1 MPVTTI
7 RPDGSAYVGKH
18 RGILDIEG
26 YTVHRILESDHNTDS
41 TALLY

>member
-7 RPDGSAYVGKH
+7 RPDGSYVGKH

-26 YTVHRILESDHNTDS
+26 YTVHRILESDHNTYS